1 MTGST
6 STSLD
11 WVNEHF
17 ARSMTAALLGFE
29 VYVGKEMGA
38 TSTAIAIV
46 ELLSVRIVG
55 RRGMIS
61 YEEDCIV

>member
-55 RRGMIS
+55 RRGMI
-61 YEEDCIV
+61 CI

>member
-1 MTGST
+1 
-6 STSLD
+6 
-11 WVNEHF
+11 
-17 ARSMTAALLGFE
+17 MTAALLGFE

-55 RRGMIS
+55 RRGMI
-61 YEEDCIV
+61 CI